1 MAQVLSPPDLMFF
14 LLQQCQH
21 TAFYI
26 CPLSVKVFYL
36 HQPYKCWQMTQ
47 KLSADICF
55 DLYPR
60 PFSPHPPLYRGKRTA
75 RYSRTKRQG
84 GHGPVSEKVLQEHWL
99 DDLYWGLETQKI
111 WFLFE
116 SIMCY
121 EKRKITQRET
131 ELNRNKWLT
140 FPQGAGQKIK
150 SQVLF
155 CPIHEAELQDAQAAG
170 RFQWWPILAIL

>member
-1 MAQVLSPPDLMFF
+1 
-14 LLQQCQH
+14 
-21 TAFYI
+21 
-26 CPLSVKVFYL
+26 
-36 HQPYKCWQMTQ
+36 MTQ

-55 DLYPR
+55 DLHPR

-75 RYSRTKRQG
+75 RYGRTKREG

-131 ELNRNKWLT
+131 ELIEINGSH
-140 FPQGAGQKIK
+140 FPR
-150 SQVLF
+150 VL
-155 CPIHEAELQDAQAAG
+155 A
-170 RFQWWPILAIL
+170 RK